1 MSPRLVCMT
10 TPSAISLLEEPAAAA
25 FDGLDA
31 DESAFAGEDDWADS
45 PLSCLNNF
53 LSLSMVRSY

>member
-1 MSPRLVCMT
+1 M
-10 TPSAISLLEEPAAAA
+10 SLLEEPAAAA

-45 PLSCLNNF
+45 ALSCLNNF